1 MPWSVEPFLIGDE
14 MIKFPVDADLEKIL
28 FSLGL
33 EYQYLHTMGEERS
46 HRNRLCMLDGT
57 IVLEVEIWEECGRM
71 MITDKQG
78 IREFKSIDLGILH
91 LLIIDRLFLRISD
104 YDTLCHT

>member
-1 MPWSVEPFLIGDE
+1 